1 MNNYHKHLKNNQMKK
16 SLIAIMI
23 ATSGLFALQS
33 CGENEKTDLV
43 ESGTYQGTAEKVNPG
58 EKEIYVRTPDNK
70 LLELYLTD
78 STALTKG
85 GVTVPFDSVKKD
97 GKLEV
102 KVEKKG
108 NKLAPIAVTI
118 LKK

>member
-1 MNNYHKHLKNNQMKK
+1 MKK
-16 SLIAIMI
+16 SIIAIVV
-23 ATSGLFALQS
+23 AVSGIFVLQS
-33 CGENEKTDLV
+33 CGENEKTDVV
-43 ESGTYQGTAEKVNPG
+43 ESGTYQGTAEKINPG
-58 EKEIYVRTPDNK
+58 EKEIYVRTPDDK

-108 NKLAPIAVTI
+108 NRLAPVAITI
-118 LKK
+118 LEN

>member
-1 MNNYHKHLKNNQMKK
+1 MKRV
-16 SLIAIMI
+16 LIGCMI
-23 ATSGLFALQS
+23 TLSGLVALQS
-33 CGENEKTDLV
+33 CGENEKTDIV
-43 ESGTYQGTAEKVNPG
+43 ESGTYQGVAEKVEAD

-97 GKLEV
+97 GKVEV
-102 KVEKKG
+102 TVEKKG
-108 NKLAPIAVTI
+108 NKLAPIAVT
-118 LKK
+118 LLGN